1 MHMQPN
7 LRLIDGG
14 LGGPQVGASDW
25 RREPLNTLTDDERTD
40 AARKLME
47 LAAAYCF
54 KAPTLALCCRRLAI
68 WVTKGVL

>member
-1 MHMQPN
+1 MQPTT
-7 LRLIDGG
+7 LRLISGG
-14 LGGPQVGASDW
+14 LAGPQMPNGGSRSDI
-25 RREPLNTLTDDERTD
+25 NTLTDDERTD

-54 KAPTLALCCRRLAI
+54 KAPTLAMCCRRLAI